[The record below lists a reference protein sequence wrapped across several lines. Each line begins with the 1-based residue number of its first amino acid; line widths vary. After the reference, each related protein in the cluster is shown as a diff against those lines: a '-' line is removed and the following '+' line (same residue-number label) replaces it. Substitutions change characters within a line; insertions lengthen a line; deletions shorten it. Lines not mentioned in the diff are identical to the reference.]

1 MARYFFNLYECGTLT
16 PDVEG
21 EEFDDLDTV
30 RETAIRL
37 ARGIMAGE
45 ITAGR
50 LCLLCRIEVID
61 EAGVVVME
69 VPFKETVVVT
79 GL

>member
-16 PDVEG
+16 ADVEG
-21 EEFDDLDTV
+21 EVFDDLDTV

-50 LCLLCRIEVID
+50 LCLLCRIEVVD
-61 EAGVVVME
+61 EAGAVVME
-69 VPFKETVVVT
+69 VPFRDTVVVT

>member
-1 MARYFFNLYECGTLT
+1 MARYFFNLYECGALT

-21 EEFDDLDTV
+21 EEFDDLDAV

-50 LCLLCRIEVID
+50 LCLLCRIEVAD
-61 EAGVVVME
+61 EAGAVVME
-69 VPFKETVVVT
+69 VPFRDTVVVT

>member
-69 VPFKETVVVT
+69 VPFKETVIVT

>member
-1 MARYFFNLYECGTLT
+1 MARYFFNLYECGALT
-16 PDVEG
+16 PDEEG

-30 RETAIRL
+30 RDTAVRL

-50 LCLLCRIEVID
+50 LCLLCRIEVVD
-61 EAGVVVME
+61 EAGAVVME
-69 VPFKETVVVT
+69 IPFKDAVVVT